1 MIYKVKLNSF
11 YHVFHPLLVVAYG
24 VPVQLVCKLHAPNTT
39 HTKGAL
45 LHSYLLF
52 FSKLVRTFSLL
63 LDFYRIVHT
72 FCFLVSHVLNKT
84 YRPLIVDIQGKNM
97 DALVSSASFLFL
109 SCIIKALQISP

>member
-1 MIYKVKLNSF
+1 MIYKVKSNSF
-11 YHVFHPLLVVAYG
+11 CHVFHLLQEVIYDVPLPSLCTHLV
-24 VPVQLVCKLHAPNTT
+24 PNTT